1 MTAELILILAGL
13 FGFYMAFNIGAN
25 DVANAMGTSVGSR
38 ALTIKQAILAAA
50 VFEFAG
56 AFFAGGAV
64 TQTIGSDLLHLSA
77 FEPGIYVYGML
88 AVLLATAIWLH
99 LATHLGLPVS
109 TTHSVVGAVWGFGVA
124 HGGMDAVV
132 LDKAGQIVASWFVS
146 PLSGLVL
153 ALVLYRIVDRQI
165 LSHPAPLRATRR
177 LAPVFVFIVIA
188 VLALS
193 MIYKGLKGLR
203 LDLGL
208 PLALGLSLAAGL
220 LAALVAGRLFA
231 RRLDSAAGDPIAEK
245 RAIERVFIALQV
257 LTACYVAFAH
267 GANDVS
273 NAVGPLSSVAAIVT
287 TGLMPTGDISI
298 PSWVMLTGAVG
309 IVIGLAAL
317 GHKVIATVGS
327 KITEMTPSRGFAAQF
342 GAATTVLIASK
353 LGLPISTTHT
363 LVGAVIGVG
372 LARGLAH
379 LDFRVLRDIMAS
391 WFITLPFTGVL
402 TVVLYKLLTA
412 LL

>member
-1 MTAELILILAGL
+1 
-13 FGFYMAFNIGAN
+13 
-25 DVANAMGTSVGSR
+25 
-38 ALTIKQAILAAA
+38 
-50 VFEFAG
+50 
-56 AFFAGGAV
+56 
-64 TQTIGSDLLHLSA
+64 
-77 FEPGIYVYGML
+77 ML

-287 TGLMPTGDISI
+287 TASCRPATSRSPPGSCSPAQSA
-298 PSWVMLTGAVG
+298 SSSA
-309 IVIGLAAL
+309 LAAL